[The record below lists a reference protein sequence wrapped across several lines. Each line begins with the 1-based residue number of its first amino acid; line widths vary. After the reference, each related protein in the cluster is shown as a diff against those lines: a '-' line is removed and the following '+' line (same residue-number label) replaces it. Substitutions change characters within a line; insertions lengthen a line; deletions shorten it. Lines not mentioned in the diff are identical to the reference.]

1 MASSKQASGSPPKA
15 PKAPK
20 ALETSG
26 APETGVGDPEAQ
38 ARQICLG
45 LLTIAPRTRAQLAQ
59 ALHRRGVPDEAA
71 ETVLSRFADVGLI
84 DDAVFA
90 RAWVESRH
98 YSRGLSRRS
107 LSAELRRQ
115 GVQSEEIREAVDT
128 LDPEQEVATARRLVE
143 QKMAGTRGQPP
154 EVRVRRAAGT
164 LARKGYPAGLV
175 FRLIKEVL
183 EQERLQDPAQAEALD
198 LDPDQ
203 YLDPDDPGE

>member
-1 MASSKQASGSPPKA
+1 MARSKQASGSSPKA
-15 PKAPK
+15 AKAP
-20 ALETSG
+20 ETSG
-26 APETGVGDPEAQ
+26 APETEVGDPEAQ
-38 ARQICLG
+38 ARQICLR

-59 ALHRRGVPDEAA
+59 ALHRRGVPAEAA

-84 DDAVFA
+84 DDAAFA

-98 YSRGLSRRS
+98 HSRGLSRRS

-115 GVQSEEIREAVDT
+115 GIESEEIREAVDT
-128 LDPEQEVATARRLVE
+128 LDPEQEAATARRLVE

-183 EQERLQDPAQAEALD
+183 EQEKLQGSAETETLD

-203 YLDPDDPGE
+203 YLDPDDTGE